1 MIQASALTQG
11 ITIKSEQRLL
21 GQISQ
26 QQIDPFEKVVLVK
39 GSIDNSILT
48 SFRTLNQANNM
59 ISDTM
64 KVVHTQFLGSQNR
77 NTFAVKYVLSNPKRL
92 LYPESD
98 SEDAQIRAL
107 ERIKRETRLPE
118 IEEQDEEPLV
128 QMPPLGHLEHSQVE
142 VSKDLHEGDN
152 LGQSTQQVSVQETSA
167 PATVEHTQPSRP
179 SPVRKP
185 AAKYRKDS
193 HLDSA
198 DEGGSRETI
207 IEQKYTHR
215 KMPRSKDA
223 ILS

>member
-21 GQISQ
+21 GHISQ

-128 QMPPLGHLEHSQVE
+128 QMPPLAHLEHS
-142 VSKDLHEGDN
+142 
-152 LGQSTQQVSVQETSA
+152 
-167 PATVEHTQPSRP
+167 
-179 SPVRKP
+179 
-185 AAKYRKDS
+185 
-193 HLDSA
+193 
-198 DEGGSRETI
+198 
-207 IEQKYTHR
+207 
-215 KMPRSKDA
+215 
-223 ILS
+223 